1 MKFSSKAKNLDYL
14 KRLKLKKSKIPKFYK
29 FSIKEI
35 VIDKKKIVNYVNL
48 NLKKKISIRS
58 SFFLEDSFS
67 SSMAGEF
74 DGIYNIENK
83 KKKFYKE

>member
-1 MKFSSKAKNLDYL
+1 MKFSSKAKNSNYL

-48 NLKKKISIRS
+48 NLKKKNINKIII
-58 SFFLEDSFS
+58 FFR
-67 SSMAGEF
+67 G
-74 DGIYNIENK
+74 
-83 KKKFYKE
+83 